1 MEVRRFPALFPVQ
14 DYCNKVE
21 HDLWG
26 GNLEII
32 AISLA
37 LRLNVE
43 VVRAEGQENIFRS
56 DGLVT

>member
-1 MEVRRFPALFPVQ
+1 VQ

-43 VVRAEGQENIFRS
+43 VIRAEGQENIFRS